1 MSRFGKAAH
10 GGRKVRQGELIGYVG
25 STGAST
31 GPHLHYE
38 YRIKGVHKNP
48 ATVTMPRVEIPAK
61 YMAEFRRDSETT
73 FAKLDL
79 TSGRAPT
86 RLALATGR

>member
-1 MSRFGKAAH
+1 
-10 GGRKVRQGELIGYVG
+10 VRQGELIGYVG

-48 ATVTMPRVEIPAK
+48 ANVTFPRLEIPAK
-61 YMAEFRRDSETT
+61 YMAEFRQEAEVA
-73 FAKLDL
+73 FAQLDL
-79 TSGRAPT
+79 TSGRASA
-86 RLALATGR
+86 RLASR

>member
-1 MSRFGKAAH
+1 MSRFSKN
-10 GGRKVRQGELIGYVG
+10 GRSGRRVRQGDVIGYVG

-48 ATVTMPRVEIPAK
+48 AKIPQPRTEIPAA
-61 YMAEFRRDSETT
+61 YRAEFLPQAE
-73 FAKLDL
+73 AKLAQL
-79 TSGRAPT
+79 QLMQGSPRGE
-86 RLALATGR
+86 ALARN

>member
-1 MSRFGKAAH
+1 M
-10 GGRKVRQGELIGYVG
+10 RQGELIGYVG

-48 ATVTMPRVEIPAK
+48 ASIQLPNTKIEARYA
-61 YMAEFRRDSETT
+61 AEFRSQAEVTL
-73 FAKLDL
+73 AQLQL
-79 TSGRAPT
+79 TSGPST
-86 RLALATGR
+86 QALADNR